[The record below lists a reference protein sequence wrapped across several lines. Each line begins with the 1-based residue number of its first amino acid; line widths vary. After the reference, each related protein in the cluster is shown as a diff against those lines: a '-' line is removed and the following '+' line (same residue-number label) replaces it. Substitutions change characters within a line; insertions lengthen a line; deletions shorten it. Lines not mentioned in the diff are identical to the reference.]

1 MARPQKST
9 IFNSRYEEEK
19 MKHTEK
25 KEDKNNKFTK
35 KLKNYFLT
43 GVIVA
48 APVAITVYM
57 SYHLVIWINEKTS
70 HLIPQQW
77 TIGNF
82 VPYAVP
88 GLGLVLL
95 IICLMFIGMLTTGYV
110 GKFFLRV
117 WNGMIR
123 KMPVISSIYSLIKQI
138 FETFLSQKSNSFSEV
153 VLVEYPRKGLWTIAF
168 VSRNETGGEIA
179 EKTGEKLLSIYV
191 PTTPNPTSGF
201 LIFLPEKDVVK
212 LDMSVEDGI
221 KYVLS
226 CGIVT
231 PTDDELQD

>member
-1 MARPQKST
+1 M
-9 IFNSRYEEEK
+9 
-19 MKHTEK
+19 
-25 KEDKNNKFTK
+25 DKDIKTKFWNRI
-35 KLKNYFLT
+35 KNYLLT

-57 SYHLVIWINEKTS
+57 SYHLVVWINEATS

-77 TIGNF
+77 KIGNF

-95 IICLMFIGMLTTGYV
+95 IAVLMLIGMLTTGYV
-110 GKFFLRV
+110 GKFFVKLWERI
-117 WNGMIR
+117 IR
-123 KMPVISSIYSLIKQI
+123 KMPVISSIYSLMKQI
-138 FETFLSQKSNSFSEV
+138 FETFLSQKSRSFSEV
-153 VLVEYPRKGLWTIAF
+153 VLVQYPRKDLWTIAF
-168 VSRNETGGEIA
+168 VSKDDTGGEIA
-179 EKTGEKLLSIYV
+179 DKIGQRMLSIYV

-201 LIFLPEKDVVK
+201 LIFVPENDVIK

-231 PTDDELQD
+231 PEELLKQEDL

>member
-1 MARPQKST
+1 MAKEIKS
-9 IFNSRYEEEK
+9 
-19 MKHTEK
+19 
-25 KEDKNNKFTK
+25 KFWNRV
-35 KLKNYFLT
+35 KNYLLT
-43 GVIVA
+43 GVIVT

-57 SYHLVIWINEKTS
+57 SYHLVVWINNVTS

-77 TIGNF
+77 KIGNF

-95 IICLMFIGMLTTGYV
+95 ITALMLVGMLTTGYV
-110 GKFFLRV
+110 GKFFVKLWERI
-117 WNGMIR
+117 IR
-123 KMPVISSIYSLIKQI
+123 KMPVVSSFYSLMKQI
-138 FETFLSQKSNSFSEV
+138 FETFLSQKSRSFSEV
-153 VLVEYPRKGLWTIAF
+153 VLVQYPRKDLWTIAF
-168 VSRNETGGEIA
+168 VSKDETGGEVA
-179 EKTGEKLLSIYV
+179 DKVGQKMLSIYV

-201 LIFLPEKDVVK
+201 LIFVPENDVIK

-231 PTDDELQD
+231 PDELQNQED

>member
-1 MARPQKST
+1 MAKEIKS
-9 IFNSRYEEEK
+9 
-19 MKHTEK
+19 
-25 KEDKNNKFTK
+25 KFWNRV
-35 KLKNYFLT
+35 KNYLLT
-43 GVIVA
+43 GVIVT

-57 SYHLVIWINEKTS
+57 SYHLVVWINNVTS

-77 TIGNF
+77 KIGNF

-95 IICLMFIGMLTTGYV
+95 IAALMLVGMLTTGYV
-110 GKFFLRV
+110 GKFFVKLWERI
-117 WNGMIR
+117 IR
-123 KMPVISSIYSLIKQI
+123 KMPVVSSFYSLMKQI
-138 FETFLSQKSNSFSEV
+138 FETFLSQKSRSFSEV
-153 VLVEYPRKGLWTIAF
+153 VLVQYPRKDLWTIAF
-168 VSRNETGGEIA
+168 VSKDETGGEVA
-179 EKTGEKLLSIYV
+179 DKVGQKMLSIYV

-201 LIFLPEKDVVK
+201 LIFVPENDVIK

-231 PTDDELQD
+231 PDELQNQED